1 MMLLGPRG
9 NVIPAQTIIESDVG
23 PNAPAVLCENAAVRG
38 ALVECRG
45 RLLRV
50 EIGKPEQKVGE
61 AVAGGLIAAAEEGK
75 CSIGN
80 QVRILFHLVP
90 DVFETCLERMIASDL
105 GNSIAR
111 IKRIVD
117 LGDKERLRAGR
128 K

>member
-1 MMLLGPRG
+1 MMLLSPRG
-9 NVIPAQTIIESDVG
+9 DVVPAQSIVDGDVG
-23 PNAPAVLCENAAVRG
+23 SNAPAVLREDTAVRG
-38 ALVECRG
+38 AFVECRG

-50 EIGKPEQKVGE
+50 KIGKPQQKICE